1 MIFNDWQQKGIGK
14 EISKSLLWEYD
25 LSNFDWT
32 DMRTLVVKRVIER
45 GWIDDFYAAIKLYGG
60 IENFQNIIKEIPSLS
75 HKDINFVCTVFN
87 LNKQELKCYTRTLLR
102 EKLLNS

>member
-1 MIFNDWQQKGIGK
+1 MIFNDWQQKGIGQ

-25 LSNFDWT
+25 LSNFDWN

-87 LNKQELKCYTRTLLR
+87 LNTQELKCYTRTLLR

>member
-25 LSNFDWT
+25 LSNLIGT
-32 DMRTLVVKRVIER
+32 ICGHLSVKRVIER

-60 IENFQNIIKEIPSLS
+60 IENFSKYNKRNPIP
-75 HKDINFVCTVFN
+75 IT
-87 LNKQELKCYTRTLLR
+87 
-102 EKLLNS
+102 